1 MVLMNKAVKTN
12 LLLSAREEDSIDKTF
27 QSVES
32 EGENDAKGIL
42 GVEGQEH

>member
-1 MVLMNKAVKTN
+1 MNKAVKTN
-12 LLLSAREEDSIDKTF
+12 LLLSAREEYSVDKPL
-27 QSVES
+27 QSLES